1 MIVTWSVTWSV
12 IGNGTVIL
20 NVIVSVTFFSLG
32 KESDCE
38 NESGGVFWEFWN
50 ETGIS
55 VDGETW
61 NEIAN
66 GEEIWNETLI
76 LICLVEL
83 RAL

>member
-1 MIVTWSVTWSV
+1 MTWSVSV

-20 NVIVSVTFFSLG
+20 SVSVTFFSLG

-55 VDGETW
+55 VDGEIW

-76 LICLVEL
+76 LICLVVL

>member
-1 MIVTWSVTWSV
+1 MTWSVSV

-20 NVIVSVTFFSLG
+20 SVSVTFFSLE

-76 LICLVEL
+76 LICLVVL